1 MAGIQG
7 MTLPS
12 RPSDYNILPSPA
24 ERIDPQSLQGAKA
37 RTIGEPRV
45 ISRPRLGPSEGKLKR
60 LLAVATTLASAPDAD
75 AQNYP
80 APKEALGLG
89 PAANIIWTGRA
100 KCNPVQDEGPIAQE

>member
-12 RPSDYNILPSPA
+12 RPSDYNILPNPA

-80 APKEALGLG
+80 APKEGAWIG
-89 PAANIIWTGRA
+89 TGDQYHLDGSRE
-100 KCNPVQDEGPIAQE
+100 VQPGSR